1 MELIF
6 VYVTVAYTVFFLS
19 MGLVLLTAYTPHD
32 KKLAPYVSGR
42 RVFAA
47 AFLLIGI
54 TGATDLIFL
63 PDARLNGYAQIYVMS
78 AVSMIHAA
86 LNGYAYLLL
95 QESSERSFHLF
106 RRYIFFFMPMILLVG
121 AVMLLDHSVTR
132 LASFMM
138 GAVYAIQILWTVYI
152 CRKEYLASV
161 RAMENFSDGS
171 LRFSWMN
178 GVLNMTLGLALINL
192 MSFYFVELCL
202 LLRIMSTLFYLY
214 FAIRLMNYA
223 SVFEQISETRKE
235 EMNCEEVIAK
245 ANIFGNG
252 RLVPAEEQYCVGLAE
267 AIELWCK
274 SKRYCR
280 DSLTIK
286 MVAREIGTN
295 HTYLSVYLNKYLGCT
310 FQKWLHNLRI
320 EEAKTILRMHP
331 YKPVKEISSMV
342 GIPQSYNF
350 SRWFKQI
357 TNISPNQWRSMD
369 LAEEL
374 REEQE

>member
-1 MELIF
+1 MEPIF
-6 VYVTVAYTVFFLS
+6 IYVTVAYTVFFLS
-19 MGLVLLTAYTPHD
+19 MGLVLLTVYTPHD
-32 KKLAPYVSGR
+32 KKLALYVSGR
-42 RVFAA
+42 KVFSA

-63 PDARLNGYAQIYVMS
+63 PDVRLNGYAQVYILS

-95 QESSERSFHLF
+95 QEATDRSIHLF
-106 RRYIFFFMPMILLVG
+106 RRYTFFFMPTILLAG
-121 AVMLLDHSVTR
+121 ALMLLFHPVSR
-132 LASFMM
+132 IASFAM
-138 GAVYAIQILWTVYI
+138 GVAYAVQILWTVYI
-152 CRKEYLASV
+152 CRKEYLASL
-161 RAMENFSDGS
+161 RAMENFSDGT

-192 MSFYFVELCL
+192 LSFYIIELCL
-202 LLRIMSTLFYLY
+202 PLRILSTLFYLY

-235 EMNCEEVIAK
+235 EMNCEEAIAK
-245 ANIFGNG
+245 ANISDTGQ
-252 RLVPAEEQYCVGLAE
+252 LLSAEEQYCESLGKAL
-267 AIELWCK
+267 ELWCK

-280 DSLTIK
+280 ESLTIQL
-286 MVAREIGTN
+286 VAKEIGTN
-295 HTYLSVYLNKYLGCT
+295 HTYLSVYLNRHLGCT

-320 EEAKTILRMHP
+320 EEAKTILRIHP

-357 TNISPNQWRSMD
+357 TNISPNQWRRMD

-374 REEQE
+374 WEEPE